1 MGGVP
6 PQSKKILSAEV
17 VITNTRTIRT
27 DSLPAELRGTGYQ
40 LTVMLPLPQNLVS
53 LVCRSR
59 RTRHGSRRS
68 RPRHMFSDEEGGL
81 IFCAVDSAE
90 TRDEKGVYKAFR
102 DQFGDECQKLS
113 GQAKVL
119 FKVTVEDGS
128 KQKPLV
134 YVGVAHTAKFS
145 EVLALFDAKYCK
157 VAGQQGAFLL
167 KAGYGIN
174 PNKSAGNVFMH
185 YGLDLTFHTK
195 VDFTRVAYAR

>member
-1 MGGVP
+1 MHYAMLNGNSPLEDLKQPSQVEHVASK
-6 PQSKKILSAEV
+6 PQPE
-17 VITNTRTIRT
+17 
-27 DSLPAELRGTGYQ
+27 PAC
-40 LTVMLPLPQNLVS
+40 P
-53 LVCRSR
+53 
-59 RTRHGSRRS
+59 
-68 RPRHMFSDEEGGL
+68 HMFSAEEGGL
-81 IFCAVDSAE
+81 IFCAADSAE
-90 TRDEKGVYKAFR
+90 TRDERGVYKAFR

-113 GQAKVL
+113 DQAKVL

-134 YVGVAHTAKFS
+134 YVGVAHAAKFS
-145 EVLALFDAKYCK
+145 EVLDLFNAKYCK
-157 VAGQQGAFLL
+157 VDGQQGAFLL